1 MDFFNIESQ
10 YIAAV
15 YVRLSKED
23 EDLAQKDDKM
33 ESNSIQNQKE
43 LIHKY
48 LENQPNIK
56 IYDDYVD
63 DGFTGTNFERPEF
76 MRMRK
81 DILEG
86 RVNMVVVKDL
96 SRFGRDYVEVGN
108 YIKNIF
114 RNLDIR
120 FVSILDHFDSMTA
133 TSTDYNLLLPVRNFV
148 NDQYSSD
155 ISNKVR
161 GNQGAMRAAGKYIG
175 PYVGYGFLKSPEDKH
190 RIIVDE
196 YAWEI
201 IMKMIAWKYLG
212 YSNNRIADKLNA
224 LGILSPAE
232 YKKTQGINYKTGF
245 QQKPKTKWSSV
256 AVSRVL
262 SNPMNKG
269 VMIQGR
275 RKRVNYKVRNIIEK
289 PEEQWDVKEN
299 AVPSK
304 LTAYSFDNIQRLLEV
319 DIRVAPGQEN
329 VYLFA
334 GRLFCAD
341 CGRNMIRRKNK
352 ENVFY
357 ICTTYNRGNGCSR
370 HSILEDELAAVVLAV
385 IKRHIE
391 VLAEIESVLTSLD
404 TSALKVE
411 DILLCDEEIQ
421 RQYEELKR
429 YSNLKTLTAEH
440 LREGIITDEDYQT
453 FVGNY
458 DKQCKEILSCINEIK
473 KDMCKMAENREKCME
488 WMEEFKRYKNAVRL
502 DRTMLVFLVDGIL
515 AYENERLEI
524 KLRFQNE
531 FELAVRFVKAV
542 STSIGRKKPEYVVD
556 QGKAV

>member
-1 MDFFNIESQ
+1 MDFFNIKDQ

-23 EDLAQKDDKM
+23 EDLAKKDDKT

-96 SRFGRDYVEVGN
+96 SRFGRDYVEAGN
-108 YIKNIF
+108 YIRNIF

-120 FVSILDHFDSMTA
+120 FISILDHFDSMTA

-175 PYVGYGFLKSPEDKH
+175 PYVGYGFLKSPKDKH
-190 RIIVDE
+190 QIIVDD
-196 YAWEI
+196 YAWENI
-201 IMKMIAWKYLG
+201 LKMITWKYLG

-224 LGILSPAE
+224 LGVLSPAE
-232 YKKTQGINYKTGF
+232 YKKTLGINYKTGF

-256 AVSRVL
+256 AVKRVL

-275 RKRVNYKVRNIIEK
+275 RKRVNYKIRSIVEK
-289 PEEQWDVKEN
+289 PEGQWDIIEN
-299 AVPSK
+299 AVSPK
-304 LTAYSFDNIQRLLEV
+304 LTDYSFENIQRLLEA
-319 DIRVAPGQEN
+319 DIRIAPGKEN

-334 GRLFCAD
+334 GKLFCAD

-352 ENVFY
+352 ENIFY
-357 ICTTYNRGNGCSR
+357 ICTTYNRGDNCSR
-370 HSILEDELAAVVLAV
+370 HSINTNELASAVLSV
-385 IKRHIE
+385 IKKHIE
-391 VLAEIESVLTSLD
+391 LLVELESILSCMDFSVL
-404 TSALKVE
+404 KIE
-411 DILLCDEEIQ
+411 DIISYDEEIQ
-421 RQYEELKR
+421 NQYNELSR
-429 YSNLKTLTAEH
+429 YYHLKELTVKD
-440 LREGIITDEDYQT
+440 LREGIITDEDCEA
-453 FVGNY
+453 FVANY
-458 DKQCKEILSCINEIK
+458 DMRCNEILCFIKEIKEDMRRIAESQERCKEWI
-473 KDMCKMAENREKCME
+473 A
-488 WMEEFKRYKNAVRL
+488 EFKQYRNVTRL
-502 DRTMLVFLVDGIL
+502 DRTMLVLLVDKIL
-515 AYENERLEI
+515 VYENGRVEI
-524 KLRFQNE
+524 LFRFQNE
-531 FELAVRFVKAV
+531 YELAVRLVKAV
-542 STSIGRKKPEYVVD
+542 SLCSKQPEYMASQV
-556 QGKAV
+556 KAV